1 MNIYMKEVFAT
12 KVDYIH
18 ITIPCSNPKICK
30 RKEHLYG
37 SCGEL
42 QNREEDRGSHC
53 EEGENIKIII
63 NNDTR
68 RPFFNIKKKKNSCK
82 K

>member
-1 MNIYMKEVFAT
+1 MKEVFAT

-63 NNDTR
+63 RGDHSSILKR
-68 RPFFNIKKKKNSCK
+68 KNIVVRNRLL
-82 K
+82 

>member
-1 MNIYMKEVFAT
+1 MNIYMKEIVAT

-18 ITIPCSNPKICK
+18 ITIPCSRPKICK
-30 RKEHLYG
+30 RKTHLYG

-42 QNREEDRGSHC
+42 HNREENRGSHC
-53 EEGENIKIII
+53 EDGENIKIII

-68 RPFFNIKKKKNSCK
+68 RPFFNVKKKH
-82 K
+82 